1 MNINRRDFL
10 KVGFIGSTVLATGSA
25 FSIFGKENSFSV
37 IKQGFRFLRDTDI
50 EFLLAVAPVILNSNY
65 PGVLGQNSEER
76 LLNALDELMASLGE
90 FSQKQLSQLFDL
102 MSIAPLRYL
111 AGGPFSGWQN
121 SSEQQINDFL
131 LGWKNSIFS
140 LKRMG
145 YASICKLIAMS
156 WYTQPE
162 NFVQAGYPG
171 PPKKY
176 PA

>member
-10 KVGFIGSTVLATGSA
+10 KVGLIGSIVLTTGGVFTV
-25 FSIFGKENSFSV
+25 FSKKDSDFVS
-37 IKQGFRFLRDTDI
+37 KQGFHFLREADI
-50 EFLLAVAPVILNSNY
+50 DFLLAIAPVILHSNY
-65 PGVLGQNSEER
+65 PGVLGEKSEEV
-76 LLNALDELMASLGE
+76 LLKALDELMASLGV

-102 MSIAPLRYL
+102 MSTAPLRYL
-111 AGGPFSGWQN
+111 AGAPFGHWSN

-140 LKRMG
+140 LKRTG